1 MQRRGENAIRN
12 SPLFFQIS
20 LGNLAS
26 MIIEQLLLPTGLMV
40 GVVEQVMVAT
50 NSTVH
55 LYVDVC
61 LCRHFLACMFIIIEP
76 VASVFPFH
84 GNFMK
89 LIYNLLSA

>member
-1 MQRRGENAIRN
+1 
-12 SPLFFQIS
+12 
-20 LGNLAS
+20 

-61 LCRHFLACMFIIIEP
+61 L
-76 VASVFPFH
+76 
-84 GNFMK
+84 
-89 LIYNLLSA
+89 